1 MFHAPLPSR
10 IVAILFL
17 AVAAVLSPL
26 MVRAQECGTWLPGP
40 ISPDLPAGS
49 EAFAFGAAGG
59 NLYALV
65 SMSPSPS
72 VWQMSGAMWSRLP
85 WDAQAMG
92 NPSVLSTD
100 TGVLSV
106 LGVRLVSETTFPVSS
121 RTYEYAIYTYT
132 GATWNLVSSMNVVL
146 SFASV
151 SGSTNQSLTF
161 NDMTFFNGAWYLAGR
176 RSSSTGVNG
185 SAGGVLYRSSGA
197 TISYFA
203 GTNIGSCTLVCFNLP
218 RLTTL
223 QVVGGNLY
231 IGGKFSSIGAS
242 EGPIVTAANLVRF
255 DGSSFNALPTS
266 PNDGVTGMFV
276 ENTVIAFPNLV
287 VWGDFTQV
295 GTTTHNHIARW
306 SDFFGS
312 WSGVGTGI
320 VGTSGFAP
328 ITVVPI
334 SGNQTIDHIDYVAIG
349 VSQAGG
355 AAVDGLARWTGSA
368 WQNYGGVGTSAL
380 VGSFRAGINFQ
391 GVTVGGTGLAV
402 NGAPRYGASRWNG
415 SAWTYVATQ
424 GTDGV
429 GRALVRH
436 TNETYIGG
444 DFTRID
450 SVNTGHIARRDS
462 VTNTWQPL
470 GTGTN
475 GPVLAM
481 LSFNGEL
488 IAGGTFSTAGGVSAS
503 NIAAWNGTSWRA
515 LGAGLDDNVHALAVW
530 NGSLVAAGAFQR
542 SGGADVFNVA
552 RWTGSEWVPVDPGFQ
567 TTDVFAVAVY
577 ANTLYIGGD
586 GGLWRLQSGEFQNV
600 GSIATGDVRALFPL
614 LGSLYVGGTFTAVGS
629 PALNYRAI
637 ARYNGTNWF
646 PVGPNAPGDFAPG
659 AVNSITGNAAGLL
672 VAGLFN
678 LAAVDGTAT
687 NVARFDGIS
696 WRSLPVQATDKIVH
710 AGLIVGTGAAIAG
723 EFISI
728 GDVESFS
735 YGEWSATPVFADNPD
750 SAEICLDVADSVSF
764 SVAVNASVTPAY
776 RWRRNGLEI
785 SDNLRISGAT
795 TPMITLA
802 ALSPEDSGQY
812 DCVITNCS
820 SFASEPATL
829 TVRES
834 GDPVCIGCPPCP
846 ADYDL
851 DGGVTGSDIAA
862 FFSDFEQGLP
872 CADTDLDGGV
882 TGSDIGAFFAA
893 FEAGGCCAF
902 LQRPVAITGRGAKAI
917 CICIT

>member
-17 AVAAVLSPL
+17 AVATVLSPL

-40 ISPDLPAGS
+40 ISPDLPAGAQIES
-49 EAFAFGAAGG
+49 FGAAGG
-59 NLYALV
+59 NLYALG
-65 SMSPSPS
+65 SINLS
-72 VWQMSGAMWSRLP
+72 VGVWKMSGGMWSRLP
-85 WDAQAMG
+85 WDTAAMG
-92 NPSVLSTD
+92 NPSVISTD
-100 TGVLSV
+100 TGALSV
-106 LGVRLVSETTFPVSS
+106 LAVRLVSEGGFPQSQ
-121 RTYEYAIYTYT
+121 RTYEYAIYTYD
-132 GATWNLVSSMNVVL
+132 GASWDLVSSVNITLLYGGL
-146 SFASV
+146 SG
-151 SGSTNQSLTF
+151 GSTQTLTF

-176 RSSSTGVNG
+176 SSS
-185 SAGGVLYRSSGA
+185 SANLSSSSRGVLYRSNGA
-197 TISYFA
+197 SIASFA
-203 GTNIGSCTLVCFNLP
+203 STNSVSCTLVCFNLP
-218 RLTTL
+218 RLNTL

-231 IGGKFSSIGAS
+231 IGGKFATITPSGGAA
-242 EGPIVTAANLVRF
+242 VTAANLVRF

-312 WSGVGTGI
+312 WSGVGTGMG
-320 VGTSGFAP
+320 GTPVA
-328 ITVVPI
+328 VVQI
-334 SGNQTIDHIDYVAIG
+334 AGGQTIDDIDYVAVG
-349 VSQAGG
+349 VTQAGG

-368 WQNYGGVGTSAL
+368 WQNYGGVGANAL
-380 VGSFRAGINFQ
+380 QGSFRDAINFQ
-391 GVTVGGTGLAV
+391 GVTVGGLSLSV
-402 NGAPRYGASRWNG
+402 NGVPRFGASRWNG

-429 GRALVRH
+429 GRALARH
-436 TNETYIGG
+436 ANETYIGG

-450 SVNTGHIARRDS
+450 SVNANRIARRDAA
-462 VTNTWQPL
+462 TNTWQPL
-470 GTGTN
+470 GSGVN

-488 IAGGTFSTAGGVSAS
+488 IAGGAFSTAGGVSAR

-515 LGAGLDDNVHALAVW
+515 LGAGLDDNVHAMCVW
-530 NGSLVAAGAFQR
+530 DGSLVAVGAFQS
-542 SGGADVFNVA
+542 SGSDEVFNVA
-552 RWTGSEWVPVDPGFQ
+552 RWTGSAWVPIDSDFQ
-567 TTDVFAVAVY
+567 TTEILAVAVF

-586 GGLWRLQSGEFQNV
+586 EGLWRLQGNTFNPVGNV
-600 GSIATGDVRALFPL
+600 TPGDVRTLFPL
-614 LGSLYVGGTFTAVGS
+614 LGSLYVGGSFTSVGS
-629 PALNYRAI
+629 PALNYRCI
-637 ARYNGTNWF
+637 ARFNGTSWF
-646 PVGPNAPGDFAPG
+646 PVGPNALSDFNLG
-659 AVNSITGNAAGLL
+659 SVESITGNASGLL
-672 VAGLFN
+672 VAGQFN
-678 LAAVDGTAT
+678 VAAVDGTAT
-687 NVARFDGIS
+687 NAARFDGIS
-696 WRSLPVQATDKIVH
+696 WRSLPVQATDDIIH

-723 EFISI
+723 DFTSI
-728 GDVESFS
+728 GNVESFS
-735 YGEWSATPVFADNPD
+735 YGEWSATPIFTDNPD

-764 SVAVNASVTPAY
+764 SVAANASVTPAY
-776 RWRRNGLEI
+776 RWRRNGVEI

-795 TPMITLA
+795 TPMITIA

-820 SFASEPATL
+820 SVASEPATL
-829 TVRES
+829 TVRDA

-862 FFSDFEQGLP
+862 FFADFEQGLP

-882 TGSDIGAFFAA
+882 TGSDIGAFFTA
-893 FEAGGCCAF
+893 FEAGGC
-902 LQRPVAITGRGAKAI
+902 
-917 CICIT
+917 